1 MTPLFDLDATTME
14 TLRLIG
20 LEAEM
25 APYGLE
31 AQVADDG
38 TPVYTS
44 LFYALAPDADM
55 SKVPPGTRT
64 RTMPAGTYA
73 VIDYN
78 GTWSQVGCAYG
89 TLREF
94 IDERGLRA
102 DGPFRETSH
111 FGGLDTEVS

>member
-1 MTPLFDLDATTME
+1 ME

-20 LEAEM
+20 PEAEM

-31 AQVADDG
+31 AQVEDDG

-44 LFYALAPDADM
+44 LFYALAPDADT

-111 FGGLDTEVS
+111 IRLLDTDISKSNSSVSVAVK

>member
-20 LEAEM
+20 PEAKM

-31 AQVADDG
+31 AQVEDDG

-78 GTWSQVGCAYG
+78 GT
-89 TLREF
+89 
-94 IDERGLRA
+94 
-102 DGPFRETSH
+102 
-111 FGGLDTEVS
+111 